1 MNGSAFSSM
10 VVSPTSAVETSDV
23 DQRLSKYAL
32 SEAVTKHFCSR
43 CGTPMF
49 NSNARLPGLSM
60 FFLGA
65 IDQHQDLTP
74 AFNVFCRSKLSWVEQ
89 LSQLRSF
96 PGNREP

>member
-10 VVSPTSAVETSDV
+10 VVSPTSAVAISDG
-23 DQRLSKYAL
+23 DQHLSQYAL
-32 SEAVTKHFCSR
+32 SGAVTKHFCSR

-49 NSNARLPGLSM
+49 NTNVRLPGLSM

-65 IDQHQDLTP
+65 IDQSQTLTP
-74 AFNVFCRSKLSWVEQ
+74 SFNVFCRSKLSWVEH

-96 PGNREP
+96 AGNPEP